1 MRIKSIILLVILI
14 ILSDCTGAQK
24 TEISSGVIP
33 TLQASSSP
41 TENSQ
46 NPSAIQPTKSTDQSI
61 TLTLWIPDD
70 FAVNSREQVQKLL
83 NDRVVSFTNT
93 NPNIK
98 VDLRYKNIGPQ
109 ENMMELL
116 NSTSRVA
123 PSILPDVVLLNR
135 NDMEIAALKGLLV
148 PLDGYLANGIENE
161 AYPGF
166 ISLGRLQG
174 SIFGLPAAGDV
185 LLLVGNQDRNLPV
198 QTWQDFITSGLK
210 IGTNFSDPGSIAS
223 VSLYLSAGGLLVD
236 SAGKPHLDQEALT
249 HLITTIRNTREHS
262 VFPEWTILS
271 SDWMEVSKHFRDGDT
286 DFEINWYSSTRDVN
300 SGSYS
305 YQDLPGLVDKS
316 ASTLNGWYWSVANPA
331 PERLSTCKELLA
343 YLYQPVF
350 AAIWS
355 DTAGYLPV
363 SSQQWP
369 QNDVMHQNLQ
379 SILNSAEPLPDTS
392 IMITVG
398 PVIRD
403 AVIRAYTTYDP
414 IEEITAAAITRINQK

>member
-1 MRIKSIILLVILI
+1 MRLKSIFLLVILI
-14 ILSDCTGAQK
+14 TISGCAGSQK
-24 TEISSGVIP
+24 PVNSPGETP
-33 TLQASSSP
+33 TIQASSSP
-41 TENSQ
+41 PQ
-46 NPSAIQPTKSTDQSI
+46 NPPDTTTLQPTETTDQSVS
-61 TLTLWIPDD
+61 LTLWIPDN

-83 NDRVVSFTNT
+83 DDRVVSFVKT

-98 VDLRYKNIGPQ
+98 VDLRYKNIGPR

-166 ISLGRLQG
+166 MSLGRLQG

-185 LLLVGNQDRNLPV
+185 LLLVGSKDHNLPV
-198 QTWQDFITSGLK
+198 QTWQDFINSGLK
-210 IGTNFSDPGSIAS
+210 IGTNFSDPGSTVSI
-223 VSLYLSAGGLLVD
+223 SLYLSAGGLLVD
-236 SAGKPHLDQEALT
+236 ETGKPHLDQEALT
-249 HLITTIRNTREHS
+249 QLITTIRSTREHS
-262 VFPEWTILS
+262 VFPEWTILA
-271 SDWMEVSKHFRDGDT
+271 SDWTDVTKHFQDGDT
-286 DFEINWYSSTRDVN
+286 DFETNWYSSTTGIN
-300 SGSYS
+300 SGSYT
-305 YQDLPGLVDKS
+305 YQDLPGLIETP
-316 ASTLNGWYWSVANPA
+316 ASTLNGWYWSVANPE
-331 PERLSTCKELLA
+331 PERQTSIKELLSF
-343 YLYQPVF
+343 LYQPVF
-350 AAIWS
+350 AATWS

-363 SSQQWP
+363 SNQQWP
-369 QNDVMHQNLQ
+369 QTDVTHQNLQ
-379 SILNSAEPLPDTS
+379 SILSSAQPLPDTS

-414 IEEITAAAITRINQK
+414 IEEITAAAIARINQK

>member
-1 MRIKSIILLVILI
+1 MRIKFLILLVILI
-14 ILSDCTGAQK
+14 TISGCAGSQK
-24 TEISSGVIP
+24 NENPSGVVP
-33 TLQASSSP
+33 TLQTTSSP
-41 TENSQ
+41 TG
-46 NPSAIQPTKSTDQSI
+46 NPPNTSAITPTGSTDQSI
-61 TLTLWIPDD
+61 TLTLWIPDN
-70 FAVNSREQVQKLL
+70 FAINSREQVQKLL
-83 NDRVVSFTNT
+83 GDRVISFVNS
-93 NPNIK
+93 NPDIK

-166 ISLGRLQG
+166 MNLGRLQG
-174 SIFGLPAAGDV
+174 SIFGLPAAGDA
-185 LLLVGNQDRNLPV
+185 LLLVGKTDRDLPV
-198 QTWQDFITSGLK
+198 QTWQDFIKSGLK
-210 IGTNFSDPGSIAS
+210 IGTNFSDPGSTAS
-223 VSLYLSAGGLLVD
+223 ISLYLSAGGLLAD
-236 SAGKPHLDQEALT
+236 SSGKPHLDQEALT
-249 HLITTIRNTREHS
+249 HLITMIRNTREHS
-262 VFPEWTILS
+262 VFPEWTILA
-271 SDWMEVSKHFRDGDT
+271 SDWTEVSKHFQDGDT
-286 DFEINWYSSTRDVN
+286 DFEINWYSSTTGIN
-300 SGSYS
+300 SGSYT

-331 PERLSTCKELLA
+331 PERLSACKELLA

-350 AAIWS
+350 AATWS

-363 SSQQWP
+363 SGQQWP
-369 QNDVMHQNLQ
+369 QTDAVHQNLQ
-379 SILNSAEPLPDTS
+379 SILNTAEPLPDTS

-414 IEEITAAAITRINQK
+414 IDEITAAAIARINQK